1 MCTYAMDG
9 SLYRLQSSWRSDVLE
24 PRAVTCALPHSGAG
38 VVAALPKF
46 SIAPRPPAVGMHLAR
61 HKQQPA
67 DEGSHDL
74 VTNTVPATRTPDGE
88 DENGIYEPPTV
99 KMCSGSLEIAEFA
112 LN

>member
-1 MCTYAMDG
+1 MCTYAIHG
-9 SLYRLQSSWRSDVLE
+9 SLYRLQSSCRPDVLE
-24 PRAVTCALPHSGAG
+24 PRAVAGAG
-38 VVAALPKF
+38 PADVVAALSQIPK
-46 SIAPRPPAVGMHLAR
+46 APVPPAVGMHLAR

-74 VTNTVPATRTPDGE
+74 VTNTVPATTGGE